1 MRRQKPT
8 PRLSGAEPTAGEQ
21 GAEAERGAEAAQGA
35 EAETA
40 AEAERGVEAETRGSS
55 GSLVAESET
64 EEHEQ
69 VPKGSS
75 CGPSAR

>member
-21 GAEAERGAEAAQGA
+21 GAEAKRGA

-40 AEAERGVEAETRGSS
+40 AEAERGVEAETRDSS

>member
-21 GAEAERGAEAAQGA
+21 GAEAERGAEA
-35 EAETA
+35 ETA
-40 AEAERGVEAETRGSS
+40 AEAERGVEAETRDSS

>member
-21 GAEAERGAEAAQGA
+21 GAEAERGAK
-35 EAETA
+35 AETA
-40 AEAERGVEAETRGSS
+40 AEAERGVEAETRDSS